1 MHVSRTYDPIVITG
15 GSATTRLSRL
25 AYDKRYL
32 GGRRKYHDISVLRL
46 PIYDAKSSA
55 LGANQRLS
63 SQVERDVCNIN
74 PVPPRPKLE
83 NIDRLDRPYNEP
95 VIVLGKRRLEL
106 IVNVIATR

>member
-1 MHVSRTYDPIVITG
+1 
-15 GSATTRLSRL
+15 
-25 AYDKRYL
+25 
-32 GGRRKYHDISVLRL
+32 
-46 PIYDAKSSA
+46 
-55 LGANQRLS
+55 
-63 SQVERDVCNIN
+63 VERDVCNIN